1 VQEEAL
7 RIDREVRQVM
17 QESAEARRTAETVT
31 RTLAPFEGLARSQG
45 MDAMSYAGSV
55 MQTAAALHMGTP
67 QQKAGI
73 VAQLIATYGI
83 DTDAVNAAMQNP
95 QAPQA
100 QRQAS
105 QAQPSFDPR
114 AEVHRVLE
122 EERTQAALRDFQASQ
137 PEFLDD
143 VWQDLVAVIEADKR
157 LGRNPD
163 LRRAYDKACRLN
175 EDVSK
180 ILDQRKAAEAARTAN
195 AATDRSK
202 AAAVS
207 IRSRPAAPVSA
218 KPKGLDG
225 AMAAARE
232 KLGM

>member
-1 VQEEAL
+1 
-7 RIDREVRQVM
+7 M
-17 QESAEARRTAETVT
+17 
-31 RTLAPFEGLARSQG
+31 
-45 MDAMSYAGSV
+45 
-55 MQTAAALHMGTP
+55 
-67 QQKAGI
+67 
-73 VAQLIATYGI
+73 
-83 DTDAVNAAMQNP
+83 
-95 QAPQA
+95 
-100 QRQAS
+100 
-105 QAQPSFDPR
+105 
-114 AEVHRVLE
+114 
-122 EERTQAALRDFQASQ
+122 
-137 PEFLDD
+137 
-143 VWQDLVAVIEADKR
+143 VAVIEADKR

-207 IRSRPAAPVSA
+207 IRSRPAAPIGA